1 MAEASASP
9 AKPATHLYGGQ
20 AVVEGVMMRG
30 QDHWAVAVR
39 EPAGD
44 IYVESHDVDSIA
56 ARQKIWRA
64 PFFRGIL
71 VLGQSLR
78 IGIRA
83 LMIASNHATD
93 EDEELTSTQI
103 GVALTIA
110 LVAFVAI
117 FVLGPTTL
125 FVWLQDRVNAHGV
138 LVNVAEG
145 VFRVGLF
152 VGYLWVLGRTKDI
165 HRVFEYHGA
174 EHKTIAAYEHT
185 DELVPEHIDHYPK
198 EHVRC
203 GTNFLI
209 IVMIITVFVFSLFG
223 TPGLLWRLLSRVI
236 AIPIIAGLAY
246 EALRLGARYPD
257 SVWMRTLMRPGIW
270 LQKITTQQPDVSQIE
285 VAVASFREVLRREAD
300 APSPERPS

>member
-1 MAEASASP
+1 MGEASASP
-9 AKPATHLYGGQ
+9 TPATHLYGGQ

-44 IYVESHDVDSIA
+44 IYVESHDVDSLA

-103 GVALTIA
+103 GIALTIA
-110 LVAFVAI
+110 LVAFVVI

-125 FVWLQDRVNAHGV
+125 FVWLQDQVDAHGV

-174 EHKTIAAYEHT
+174 EHKVVYTWEA
-185 DELVPEHIDHYPK
+185 DEELTVANARTKQRQHP
-198 EHVRC
+198 RC
-203 GTNFLI
+203 GTSFLM
-209 IVMIITVFVFSLFG
+209 IVMLVSIVAFSVVKFDSLLLNLLVRILLIPVIAGVSYEIIRASAKSSAQWFFSVI
-223 TPGLLWRLLSRVI
+223 TRPGL
-236 AIPIIAGLAY
+236 
-246 EALRLGARYPD
+246 
-257 SVWMRTLMRPGIW
+257 W
-270 LQKITTQQPDVSQIE
+270 LQNITTKEPDDSQLE
-285 VAVASFREVLRREAD
+285 VAIYALKESLKLEPVGQ
-300 APSPERPS
+300 

>member
-1 MAEASASP
+1 VAEASASP
-9 AKPATHLYGGQ
+9 TPAAHLYGGQ

-39 EPAGD
+39 EPAGA
-44 IYVESHDVDSIA
+44 IYVESHDVDSVA

-125 FVWLQDRVNAHGV
+125 FVWLQDRLGAHGV
-138 LVNVAEG
+138 VVNIAEG
-145 VFRVGLF
+145 VFRVALF

-174 EHKTIAAYEHT
+174 EHKTIAAYEHN
-185 DELVPEHIDHYPK
+185 DELVPERIDRYPK

-209 IVMIITVFVFSLFG
+209 IVMIITVFVFSMFG

-246 EALRLGARYPD
+246 EALRLGARFPD
-257 SVWMRTLMRPGIW
+257 SVWMRALMGPGIW
-270 LQKITTQQPDVSQIE
+270 LQKITTQEPDGSQIE
-285 VAVASFREVLRREAD
+285 VAVASFREVLRRETD